1 MAESRKK
8 KGKSPRSKAR
18 QRALQALYQWL
29 MTHGDI
35 EAILRQ
41 FQEEQDFSHI
51 DVDLFLQ
58 LARKASEEAP
68 LLIEKLQPHM
78 KLTWEQVEPTEKAA
92 LLVGATEL
100 LFFPAVPAA
109 VAINEAVELCRTFG
123 SQDAHTFINA
133 VLDKLA
139 RETRPREMP
148 ARNG

>member
-1 MAESRKK
+1 MADPRKK

-29 MTHGDI
+29 MTHGDM

-51 DVDLFLQ
+51 DVELFLQ

-68 LLIEKLQPHM
+68 LLIEKLQPQM
-78 KLTWEQVEPTEKAA
+78 KLAWEQVEPTEKAA
-92 LLVGATEL
+92 LLVGGAEL

-109 VAINEAVELCRTFG
+109 VAINEAVELSRTFG

-139 RETRPREMP
+139 RETRPQEMQ
-148 ARNG
+148 ARGG